1 MAEES
6 ARRNS
11 TGLPRASPARHP
23 PTPPAILASM
33 KLWIL
38 SGALLGGLAVA
49 MGSFGAHGLKA
60 TLEAN
65 GQAAN
70 WETAVRYAVFHA
82 LALLVVGLLS
92 GMPQAAGA
100 RGWLTV
106 SGWSFLVG
114 TAIFSGFLGV
124 LALTGTRWL
133 GAIVPIGGVLFLV
146 GWACLAIAGWS
157 CGSGQADPS

>member
-1 MAEES
+1 
-6 ARRNS
+6 
-11 TGLPRASPARHP
+11 
-23 PTPPAILASM
+23 M
-33 KLWIL
+33 KLWL
-38 SGALLGGLAVA
+38 VSGAVLGGVAVA
-49 MGSFGAHGLKA
+49 LGSFGAHSLKA

-82 LALLVVGLLS
+82 LALLAVGVLW

-106 SGWSFLVG
+106 AGWAFLVG
-114 TAIFSGFLGV
+114 TLIFSGCLCV
-124 LALTGTRWL
+124 LALSGIRWL

-146 GWACLAIAGWS
+146 GWATLAMAGLA
-157 CGSGQADPS
+157 CQAVSTDSP